1 MGDDCKNCPENN
13 PKSSRVALRIDNL
26 EEWQQEHDD
35 RYKTREEQRQKD
47 KRGIIISVIVA
58 VIVMILTSIYNTLL
72 VKVGYNAENN
82 SSRMQKYSD
91 QNIEYSVGGRG
102 RTLYDRHNPEVKGGV
117 K

>member
-26 EEWQQEHDD
+26 EEWQQEHD
-35 RYKTREEQRQKD
+35 D